1 MKLKFLTDRFIRIHG
16 SCRAGGVRLS
26 LAPLDFI
33 YLFILRGGRRRPH
46 RNKNHQDNNG
56 RNKTL
61 ALVSGPLSSASSF
74 ENVCQEGVPTS
85 TIFFQRKANTKKK
98 SMRI

>member
-1 MKLKFLTDRFIRIHG
+1 MDPVELAAYV
-16 SCRAGGVRLS
+16 SLS
-26 LAPLDFI
+26 LHLISFI
-33 YLFILRGGRRRPH
+33 YLFWGEGRRRPH

-85 TIFFQRKANTKKK
+85 TIFFQRKARTQKKIDANMK
-98 SMRI
+98 